1 MKVYKV
7 YSTTQDCVSSK
18 NEQAKPDIINFEKYF
33 KSLLE
38 AKKRISKYFNISIN
52 GKIEQFELVY
62 RISADKK
69 RYNFFLKTS
78 DSCPPIPLNVYIE
91 EIEVEE

>member
-1 MKVYKV
+1 MKAYKV
-7 YSTTQDCVSSK
+7 YSTTQDCVSAK
-18 NEQAKPDIINFEKYF
+18 NEQVESDIINFEKYF

-38 AKKRISKYFNISIN
+38 AKKIIPKYFNISIN
-52 GKIEQFELVY
+52 GKIEQFELVFH
-62 RISADKK
+62 ISEDKK
-69 RYNFFLKTS
+69 RYTCFLKTS

>member
-1 MKVYKV
+1 MKAYKV

-18 NEQAKPDIINFEKYF
+18 NEQAESDIINFEKYF
-33 KSLLE
+33 KSLIE
-38 AKKRISKYFNISIN
+38 VRKAIPKYFNISIG
-52 GKIEQFELVY
+52 GKLEQLELVLH
-62 RISADKK
+62 ISEDKK
-69 RYNFFLKTS
+69 RYSCFLKTS

>member
-1 MKVYKV
+1 MKIYKV
-7 YSTTQDCVSSK
+7 YCVTQNCECSK

-38 AKKRISKYFNISIN
+38 AKKIISKYFNISIN
-52 GKIEQFELVY
+52 GKIEQFELVCH
-62 RISADKK
+62 ISEDKK
-69 RYNFFLKTS
+69 RYTCFLKTS
-78 DSCPPIPLNVYIE
+78 DNCPPIPLNAYIE